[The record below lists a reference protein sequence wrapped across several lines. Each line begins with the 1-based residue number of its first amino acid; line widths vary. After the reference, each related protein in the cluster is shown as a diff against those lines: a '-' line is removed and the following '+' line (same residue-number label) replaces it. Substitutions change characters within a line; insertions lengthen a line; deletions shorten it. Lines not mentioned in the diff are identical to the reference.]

1 MKFILLKRFM
11 KNIRDVVLKVILTVI
26 VVMPIF
32 GTLGIFPAP
41 TADLYTSQRSF
52 AFIQAIMDAQY
63 IMAIMALIF
72 AAVAALLWTKRVA
85 LAALLLLPL
94 TVNIVG
100 FHLFLDGGLLT
111 AGAIMADALLVLNV
125 YFLWQNRARY
135 TALLEKR

>member
-32 GTLGIFPAP
+32 GALGIFPAP
-41 TADLYTSQRSF
+41 TVDLYTSQRSF

-63 IMAIMALIF
+63 IMAIMAVIF